1 MPEII
6 FRQSLKN
13 ELKNRVK
20 GEIYVHNVDDTLI
33 VSILNHPLSEFRYT
47 MNNLSYNIQYGL
59 SSRVVADTIISTYK
73 RYIYNKFFIKKN
85 WQKIPLVL

>member
-13 ELKNRVK
+13 ELKKRVK

-33 VSILNHPLSEFRYT
+33 VSITSNSLPEFRYT
-47 MNNLSYNIQYGL
+47 MNNLYYNIQYGL

-85 WQKIPLVL
+85 

>member
-13 ELKNRVK
+13 ELKKRVK

-33 VSILNHPLSEFRYT
+33 VSITSHSLPEFRYT
-47 MNNLSYNIQYGL
+47 MNNLYYNIQYGL

-73 RYIYNKFFIKKN
+73 RYIYNKFFIKRIDK
-85 WQKIPLVL
+85 KYL

>member
-6 FRQSLKN
+6 FSQSLKN
-13 ELKNRVK
+13 NLKKRVK

-33 VSILNHPLSEFRYT
+33 VSITSQSLPEFRYT
-47 MNNLSYNIQYGL
+47 MNNLYYNIQYGL

>member
-1 MPEII
+1 MSEII

-33 VSILNHPLSEFRYT
+33 VSILYHPLSEFRYT

-85 WQKIPLVL
+85 

>member
-1 MPEII
+1 MSEII

-13 ELKNRVK
+13 ELKKRVK

-33 VSILNHPLSEFRYT
+33 VSIKSQSLPEFRYT
-47 MNNLSYNIQYGL
+47 MNNLYYNIQYGL
-59 SSRVVADTIISTYK
+59 SSGVVADTIISTYK

-85 WQKIPLVL
+85 

>member
-1 MPEII
+1 MPEYI

-13 ELKNRVK
+13 ELKKRIK

-33 VSILNHPLSEFRYT
+33 VSITSQSLPEFCYT
-47 MNNLSYNIQYGL
+47 MNNLYYNIQYGI

-85 WQKIPLVL
+85 